1 MSSTFS
7 VKTLKSELPSFSTHF
22 AQSTQAL
29 LNQNEVII
37 LLVGYILFILYLS
50 GLYRNRINLSISNHI
65 SKTFSGI
72 GISFLSLF
80 VYFYGFYNL
89 FSFANVWNTFL
100 GLFITTLI
108 SINIPHILLIL
119 VLRILM
125 HKGYWGLKTL
135 LIGSNGVLKN
145 TYSEL
150 LQLGNL
156 SGNKITDVIK
166 IDDILNKTNDTALS
180 YYEAEKLIN
189 EHQPDEII
197 IAVPSTKEKMVTNLI
212 SVAKMKD
219 ISIKLVPDMES
230 IVKGFARIE
239 SLVAPPFIAVSR
251 KQMPVWQEFIKRI
264 IDIVIAL
271 IGLLML
277 IPFFPFIAWGIK
289 KSSKGPVFFNQER
302 IGKNGKPFKIIKF
315 RSMIIDAE
323 VNGPALSSINDSRV
337 TSFGRFLRRW
347 RIDETPQF
355 LNVLIGQMSIVGPR
369 PERAYFINEISK
381 KAPQYSEILQCRPG
395 ITSLGM
401 VKYGYAE
408 NIEQMIQRLN
418 YDILYIHNLSLWID
432 IKIIIYTLKTLIS
445 GEGK

>member
-1 MSSTFS
+1 MSSTSS

-22 AQSTQAL
+22 AQSIQAL

-145 TYSEL
+145 TYAEL

-156 SGNKITDVIK
+156 SGNKITDVIR
-166 IDDILNKTNDTALS
+166 IDDIQYETNNTALS
-180 YYEAEKLIN
+180 YNEAEKLIN

-197 IAVPSTKEKMVTNLI
+197 IAVPSTKEKLVTNLI

-239 SLVAPPFIAVSR
+239 SLIAPPFVAVSR

-264 IDIVIAL
+264 IDIVIAS

-277 IPFFPFIAWGIK
+277 IPFYPFIALGIK
-289 KSSKGPVFFNQER
+289 KGSKGPIFFKQER

-369 PERAYFINEISK
+369 PERAFFINEISK

-408 NIEQMIQRLN
+408 NIDQMIQRLN